1 MTSSISNQTK
11 QLEVNLGKWTNFVQE
26 VAQVTAQFTDTVES
40 LQTQIDDMQL
50 TIDALTAKINAMAEA
65 SPATTE
71 TYVKL
76 SDQQIMLFTSKNT
89 YYQQAIGVFSNA
101 PKVYVTSNLT
111 VDGLTFNGIKVS
123 KGQFYTMD
131 GVESG
136 AKYNIKAQN
145 VNKTG
150 NIVLTFCTSTALTDP
165 SVNLT
170 IKMQYNKVNIQPVT
184 TTASYSK
191 AIGTFTKAVEQVKST
206 KNEVDNIVATIQNT
220 IAKAN
225 YYAKAIGK
233 YS

>member
-1 MTSSISNQTK
+1 MASSISNQTK

-26 VAQVTAQFTDTVES
+26 IAQVTAQFTGTVES

-50 TIDALTAKINAMAEA
+50 TIDALTAKINAIAEV
-65 SPATTE
+65 SNVPVE

-76 SDQQIMLFTSKNT
+76 SDKQIMLFTSKNT
-89 YYQQAIGVFSNA
+89 YYQQSIGVFSNA
-101 PKVYVTSNLT
+101 PRVYVTSNLT
-111 VDGLTFNGIKVS
+111 VDGLTFNGTTVT

-136 AKYNIKAQN
+136 AKYVIKAQN

-184 TTASYSK
+184 TTANYAK
-191 AIGTFTKAVEQVKST
+191 AIGTFSKAVEQVKST
-206 KNEVDNIVATIQNT
+206 KNEVDNLVATIQNT

-225 YYAKAIGK
+225 YYSKTIGK

>member
-1 MTSSISNQTK
+1 
-11 QLEVNLGKWTNFVQE
+11 
-26 VAQVTAQFTDTVES
+26 
-40 LQTQIDDMQL
+40 MQL

-65 SPATTE
+65 ATTTAE

-111 VDGLTFNGIKVS
+111 VDGLTFNGTKVS

-131 GVESG
+131 GVDSG

-150 NIVLTFCTSTALTDP
+150 NIVLTFCTSTSLTDP

-184 TTASYSK
+184 TTASYTK
-191 AIGTFTKAVEQVKST
+191 AIGTFSKAVEQVKST
-206 KNEVDNIVATIQNT
+206 KNEVDKIVATIQNT

-225 YYAKAIGK
+225 YYAKSIGK